1 MSAHAVHVEAG
12 FSDEDSET
20 EPEQEKLASP
30 DTKKSVGESGPI
42 ELIDPSCPGSNSD
55 VSCFDASDGNPS
67 EGTSARTS
75 PREAKASPR
84 LGKEMFWMWRSWAF
98 SG

>member
-55 VSCFDASDGNPS
+55 VSCLYTSNGNPR
-67 EGTSARTS
+67 EG
-75 PREAKASPR
+75 AKARISPSR
-84 LGKEMFWMWRSWAF
+84 VTKEKRCFGWGSWALQ
-98 SG
+98 G